1 MCAVTISF
9 SYQKNKEDE
18 FKFVVHQTFFSNKTF
33 AHYSFFVTEFKKF
46 YSNQIFD
53 LLYLFQ
59 PLSLLQKSKVHGAPL
74 GNQLFNAK

>member
-46 YSNQIFD
+46 YSNQIF
-53 LLYLFQ
+53 
-59 PLSLLQKSKVHGAPL
+59 H
-74 GNQLFNAK
+74 